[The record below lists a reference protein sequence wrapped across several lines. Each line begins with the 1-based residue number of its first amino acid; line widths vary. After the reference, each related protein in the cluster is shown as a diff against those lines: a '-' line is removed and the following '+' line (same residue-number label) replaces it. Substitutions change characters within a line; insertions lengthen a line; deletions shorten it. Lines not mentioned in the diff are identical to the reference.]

1 LNKTDIHGETHKV
14 MLVSTIDLG
23 GAMHILVLLLGLVV
37 GIGAWYWR
45 IKAATTAVR
54 EIGDLAKEAANLPRK
69 LRFQRLA
76 GKTGLLAIDDARE
89 AAAILMME
97 MARSAGEVSSTQ
109 KQVMAEQIASNLGLS
124 ADDAGAMV
132 VHAGWVLRDSPLSEA
147 VIRRMCPILLKQVG
161 EKEIHDLD
169 QMLIATSRA
178 EGDPTGDQLELLR
191 AFRARVGISI

>member
-1 LNKTDIHGETHKV
+1 MHS
-14 MLVSTIDLG
+14 LVI
-23 GAMHILVLLLGLVV
+23 ILGLVV
-37 GIGAWYWR
+37 GIGVWYWR
-45 IKAATTAVR
+45 IKAAASAIG
-54 EIGDLAKEAANLPRK
+54 EIGDLAKQAANLPRK

-109 KQVMAEQIASNLGLS
+109 KHVMAEQIASNLGLS

-147 VIRRMCPILLKQVG
+147 VIRRMCPILLREVG
-161 EKEIHDLD
+161 EKELHDLD

-178 EGDPTGDQLELLR
+178 EGDPTGDQLELLK
-191 AFRARVGISI
+191 AFRARVGIAD